1 MERGDQMYSESEVR
15 NKLITVLEHN
25 GIKLKF
31 IAAKLKWNYQNLVAF
46 KNGKRKYSELRLKQ
60 LNDILEQINK

>member
-1 MERGDQMYSESEVR
+1 MKRGDQMYSESEVR
-15 NKLITVLEHN
+15 TKLINVLKQN

-31 IAAKLKWNYQNLVAF
+31 IATKLKWNYQNLVAF

-60 LNDILEQINK
+60 LDDFLNNM